1 MGRTIRTFS
10 LAGLGLT
17 LAALGTAVLPA
28 PPAAALESE
37 LYVAQGGTD
46 AGTCSSGAIPCA
58 TVTYALAQAAV
69 GATVH
74 VSGTIVDNVEIT
86 KAVTITGEGA
96 ASPAVLDGSNLA
108 PVVDTN
114 ASGLVTLDDLTITH
128 GSTTA
133 FGGGIISTGG
143 SVVLSDSTVTANA
156 SRLQGGGIWH
166 RATGN
171 LTVRNST
178 ISANSAGNCGT
189 CLTHGGGGINVDGTD
204 GGDLVVVDSTI
215 SGNTTSSGGG
225 GLEANDFA
233 TITVLRSTI
242 SGNQGTSGGGVHGYD
257 TTITESTI
265 TGNSATYGGG
275 AWNVAG
281 VVLQLNESTVT
292 GNKASHSGGGITN
305 QLGTVQLRGSIVAKN
320 TVDGVT
326 PDNCATHGVGTFTW
340 TSYGYNLADMDHAEC
355 GLTKPSD
362 VTGDPL
368 LGALADNGGRTR
380 TMMPGAGSPA
390 RNRVPAGT
398 VLGGTTMCRGDDQRG
413 YLRPQTG
420 AVNCAIGAVEPG
432 NVQAIA
438 PTFTSAAQTTVASG
452 TPFNFLI
459 TTSAK
464 PAPTITMP
472 TGTLPPGTSFVDNGN
487 GTATLSGITTL
498 QGSYAV
504 TFEADNDVYPRARQ
518 AFVIDVGPGSATYL
532 AVDDIRVSEGSTG
545 APQATFTVTRSG
557 NLDKTTMIDVATV
570 AGTAGASDFTPVP
583 STTLTFGPTTEARTV
598 SVALNPDKT
607 YEPDETF
614 KLVLTPLLN
623 ASLSDAEA
631 TATIVND
638 DAFSSVSVGDVMV
651 AEGNTGAT
659 PAAVFRLTRSG
670 SLTQP
675 ATVAVA
681 TQSGTATAGI
691 DFTAVPTTTVSFPAG
706 VATVTSSVVLT
717 GDDAGESNE
726 TFRLNLSA
734 PVGTV
739 IADNTGWAT
748 IVDDEPRTFLSVS
761 NAVVTEGNTGTT
773 TATFTLKRSGSL
785 TGESSVKVA
794 TSNGSAVA
802 GSDYT
807 ALGATTVRWAA
818 GQAVKTVAVP
828 VRGDTLAESN
838 ETFRLNL
845 SAATGGTVDDAIG
858 LATIVDNE
866 GPVTSGPRTFVTIS
880 DTSVVEGASGTRTA
894 VFTLTRTGN
903 LTGTS
908 TVNVVTSDGTATAG
922 SDYVPRASFTVSF
935 SATVAVRQVSVTVN
949 GDAMR
954 DGDEFFN
961 LDLSGVSGAML
972 LDGRGTARIVNDD
985 ITYIGVTDAVRVE
998 GPVGITSAITYTV
1011 TRGGALAG
1019 TSTVSVASADGTATV
1034 AGNDYTARP
1043 ATTVTFGPNEK
1054 ERIVTV
1060 VVRGDTNLEPDETMR
1075 LVLSGVTGAGYSDTT
1090 GVGTIANDDL
1100 PSYVAVDDLS
1110 ITEGDSGV
1118 PVATFTVK
1126 RTGLLTTTSSVTV
1139 ATANGTAAAGADYV
1153 ALPATVLSFASG
1165 QDRRTVSVKL
1175 TPDNLDELDETF
1187 QLRLTS
1193 PANAVVVDAAGTASI
1208 VDDD

>member
-1 MGRTIRTFS
+1 MGRTIRIFSVAGLALS
-10 LAGLGLT
+10 LATLG
-17 LAALGTAVLPA
+17 AAVLPA
-28 PPAAALESE
+28 PPAAALETE
-37 LYVAQGGTD
+37 LYVAQGGAD
-46 AGTCSSGAIPCA
+46 AGTCSSAASSCA
-58 TVTYALAQAAV
+58 TVTYALTQAAV

-74 VSGTIVDNVEIT
+74 VSGTIFDNIEIT
-86 KAVTITGEGA
+86 KAVTITGQGA

-133 FGGGIISTGG
+133 FGGGIISTGRA
-143 SVVLSDSTVTANA
+143 VVLSDSTVTANK

-166 RATGN
+166 RAFGN

-178 ISANSAGNCGT
+178 ISDNSAGNCSG
-189 CLTHGGGGINVDGTD
+189 CLTWGGGGINVDGTD
-204 GGDLVVVDSTI
+204 GGDLVVIDSTI

-225 GLEANDFA
+225 GIEANDGA

-242 SGNQGTSGGGVHGYD
+242 SGNQGTKGGGVHGYD

-275 AWNVAG
+275 TWNVAG
-281 VVLQLNESTVT
+281 VALHLDESTVT
-292 GNKASHSGGGITN
+292 GNKAFHSGGGITN
-305 QLGTVQLRGSIVAKN
+305 QLGTVQFRGSIVAKN
-320 TVDGVT
+320 TGFGGA
-326 PDNCATHGVGTFTW
+326 PDNCATHGQGTFTW
-340 TSYGYNLADMDHAEC
+340 TSHGHNLADTDHAEC
-355 GLTKPSD
+355 GLTQPTD

-380 TMMPGAGSPA
+380 TMMPAAGSPA
-390 RNRVPAGT
+390 RNRIPAGT

-413 YLRPQTG
+413 YLRPQPG
-420 AVNCAIGAVEPG
+420 AANCAIGAVEPG
-432 NVQAIA
+432 TTQAIA
-438 PTFTSAAQTTVASG
+438 PTFSGAAQTSVASG
-452 TPFNFLI
+452 KPFSFLI
-459 TTSAK
+459 TTDAL
-464 PAPTITMP
+464 PAPKITMP
-472 TGTLPPGTSFVDNGN
+472 AGTLPPGTSFVDNGN
-487 GTATLSGITTL
+487 GTATLHGITTL
-498 QGSYAV
+498 QGSHTV
-504 TFEADNDVYPRARQ
+504 TFEADNDVDPQTRQ
-518 AFVIDVGPGSATYL
+518 EFVIDVGPGSATYL
-532 AVDDIRVSEGSTG
+532 AVDDVRVTEGSTG

-557 NLDKTTMIDVATV
+557 NLDTTSMIDVATA
-570 AGTAGASDFTPVP
+570 AGSAGDSDFTPVP
-583 STTLTFGPTTEARTV
+583 TTTLTFGPTTESRTV
-598 SVALNPDKT
+598 SVALNPDKAF
-607 YEPDETF
+607 EPDETF
-614 KLVLTPLLN
+614 KLVLSPLLN

-638 DAFSSVSVGDVMV
+638 DAFSSVSVGDLMV
-651 AEGNTGAT
+651 AEGNAGAANT
-659 PAAVFRLTRSG
+659 AVFQLTRSG
-670 SLTQP
+670 SLNQP

-681 TQSGTATAGI
+681 TQSGSATAGT
-691 DFTAVPTTTVSFPAG
+691 DFTALPTTTVSFPAG
-706 VATVTSSVVLT
+706 VATVTSSVIVT
-717 GDDAGESNE
+717 GDGAGEANE
-726 TFRLNLSA
+726 TFRLDLSA
-734 PVGTV
+734 PVGTA
-739 IADNTGWAT
+739 IADSTGWAT
-748 IVDDEPRTFLSVS
+748 IVDDEPRTFLSVD
-761 NAVVTEGNTGTT
+761 NPVVTEGNTGTT

-794 TSNGSAVA
+794 TSNGSATA

-807 ALGATTVRWAA
+807 ALAATTVRWAA
-818 GQAVKTVAVP
+818 GQAVKTVSVP
-828 VRGDTLAESN
+828 VRGDALAENN

-866 GPVTSGPRTFVTIS
+866 GPVTNGPRTFVTVS

-908 TVNVVTSDGTATAG
+908 TVNVATSDGTATAG
-922 SDYVPRASFTVSF
+922 SDYLPRSSFTVSF
-935 SATVAVRQVSVTVN
+935 SPTAAVRQVSVTVN
-949 GDAMR
+949 GDALR
-954 DGDEFFN
+954 DGDELFN

-985 ITYIGVTDAVRVE
+985 VTYIGVTDAVRTE
-998 GPVGITSAITYTV
+998 GPNGITSAITYTV

-1019 TSTVSVASADGTATV
+1019 SSTVSVASADGTATV

-1043 ATTVTFGPNEK
+1043 ATTLTFAPNEK

-1090 GVGTIANDDL
+1090 GVGTIVNDDP

-1110 ITEGDSGV
+1110 ISEGDAGV

-1139 ATANGTAAAGADYV
+1139 ATANGTATAGSDYT
-1153 ALPATVLSFASG
+1153 ALPATVLTFASG
-1165 QDRRTVSVKL
+1165 QDRKTVSVKL
-1175 TPDNLDELDETF
+1175 TPDNLNELDESF

-1193 PANAVVVDAAGTASI
+1193 PANAVIVDAAGTASI